1 MEMEEVEDEGEKLNE
16 EAQYLPSINV
26 IKGHACCADK
36 SCPEIMTE
44 IKSRSMLLYPSLFR

>member
-16 EAQYLPSINV
+16 EAQYLPSMNV

-36 SCPEIMTE
+36 NCLEIMTS
-44 IKSRSMLLYPSLFR
+44 IKIVEK